1 MSERM
6 SATKSR
12 LLAYIKHTP
21 GFETSYREY
30 MPLSTEEILERFE
43 AEAPEA
49 YRKCL
54 ERFERN
60 GTPLP
65 APA

>member
-21 GFETSYREY
+21 GFETAYREY
-30 MPLSTEEILERFE
+30 MSLSTEEILERFE
-43 AEAPEA
+43 TEDPEA
-49 YRKCL
+49 YRQCL

-65 APA
+65 VPA

>member
-1 MSERM
+1 M
-6 SATKSR
+6 SAAKSR
-12 LLAYIKHTP
+12 LLAYVKHTP
-21 GFETSYREY
+21 GFETSFREY
-30 MPLSTEEILERFE
+30 ISLPVGEILERFE
-43 AEAPEA
+43 NEDPEA